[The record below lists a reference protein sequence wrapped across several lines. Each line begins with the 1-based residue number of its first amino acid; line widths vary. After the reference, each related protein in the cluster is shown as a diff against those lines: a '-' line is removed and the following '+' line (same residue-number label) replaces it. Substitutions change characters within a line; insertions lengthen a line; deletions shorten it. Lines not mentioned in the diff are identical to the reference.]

1 MFQSIARRIADGA
14 SSDRI
19 CYRFLDRGE
28 TEIASLSFA
37 ELDVRARSLAAGLLG
52 HVAPGERVLL
62 VFEPGPGFVEALV
75 ACLYA
80 GLVAIPA
87 PAPRPGASL
96 DRLEGITRTSKARL
110 ILTSAAI
117 RDSLEQSQAEDET
130 LRPVRI
136 VAIEAL
142 GGAPAGA
149 LPGLDLAADRPVLIQ
164 YTSGS
169 TLEPRGV
176 VLDSACISANVEE
189 MMRALRLRSDE
200 EVFVNWMPHFHDM
213 GLIGSFLLPLL
224 SRGEM
229 VHMPPLA
236 FVQKPARWL
245 EAISRYRGTMCGGP
259 PLAFDMC
266 VARIADETVDT
277 LDLSSWRIAFCGA
290 EPVFEA
296 SLDRFRRTF
305 ARTGL
310 EPRSVFSVYGLA
322 ETTVYAAGSA
332 PPDRL
337 VARAE
342 AGVTERAP
350 CFLDPVARSNLRI
363 VDPDDRE
370 ASEGGEG
377 EIWVTG
383 PSVAGGYLDDPE
395 ATRRVFEN
403 RIEGDDRL
411 WVRTGD
417 LGVLDAD
424 VLRITGRIKDVLIR
438 GGANV
443 AAADVE
449 RIAVEGRPRLNPN
462 GAAAF
467 QLDSWGTPIVLLV
480 EKERGPWDEAEEPAL
495 VRAIRGSVQQGLGI
509 GLEEVRILEP
519 GALPRTTSGK
529 IQRAEARAGW
539 AARMEAAA

>member
-1 MFQSIARRIADGA
+1 MSQSIARRISDGA
-14 SSDRI
+14 ASHQI

-28 TEIASLSFA
+28 TESATLTFA
-37 ELDVRARSLAAGLLG
+37 ELDGRARSVAAGLLDI
-52 HVAPGERVLL
+52 ASPGDRILL
-62 VFEPGPGFVEALV
+62 VFEPGPDFVEALV
-75 ACLYA
+75 GCLYA
-80 GLVAIPA
+80 GLIAIPA

-96 DRLEGITRTSKARL
+96 DRLEGIARSSAAPL
-110 ILTSAAI
+110 MLTSAAI
-117 RDSLEQSQAEDET
+117 RDAVGQAM
-130 LRPVRI
+130 PGVRTT
-136 VAIEAL
+136 AIEEIAT
-142 GGAPAGA
+142 GFGAVA
-149 LPGLDLAADRPVLIQ
+149 LPGFDLGPGDPVVIQ

-169 TLEPRGV
+169 TLQPRGV
-176 VLDSACISANVEE
+176 VLNSACISANVVE
-189 MMRALRLRSDE
+189 MIRALRLREGE

-245 EAISRYRGTMCGGP
+245 QAISRYRGTMCGGP

-266 VARIADETVDT
+266 VARIADETIDT

-332 PPDRL
+332 PPERL
-337 VARAE
+337 VAPAE
-342 AGVTERAP
+342 AGITDRAP
-350 CFLDPVARSNLRI
+350 CFLDAVNRTNLRI
-363 VDPDDRE
+363 VAPGGGE
-370 ASEGGEG
+370 ASEGEEG
-377 EIWVTG
+377 EIWVAG
-383 PSVAGGYLDDPE
+383 PSVATGYLDDPE
-395 ATRRVFEN
+395 ATRRVFGN
-403 RIEGDDRL
+403 RIAGDDRL

-417 LGVLDAD
+417 LGILDGD

-449 RIAVEGRPRLNPN
+449 RIAVEDRPRLNPN

-467 QLDSWGTPIVLLV
+467 QLDGQGTPIVLLV

-539 AARMEAAA
+539 ASRMETAA